1 MAASL
6 IAPPAAWTTRVAGAN
21 YQGLTLALPI
31 DGIGG
36 IISPAEQRPPP
47 LCAINNTAGL
57 SDNFHEIA
65 DIRQSGRSQTGG
77 FLFRFGFLYGYF
89 L

>member
-47 LCAINNTAGL
+47 YAPLTTPPDYLTI
-57 SDNFHEIA
+57 FHEIA